1 MSAPTVYSID
11 SSSGFTDGSSVTTA
25 SNIST
30 DIEMDDALENDA
42 ASSEVQINIDV
53 EATAVMLLESAK
65 EDLERKK
72 ARYYVLLGNYLSAS
86 KANPG
91 SNTMISAFAAHK
103 DAQESFLEAQKTL
116 NVLKASNTIK
126 IKMITPPSLEVYAR
140 KRL

>member
-30 DIEMDDALENDA
+30 DIEMDDAIENDA

-53 EATAVMLLESAK
+53 KATAVTLLESAK

-72 ARYYVLLGNYLSAS
+72 ASVQGCTGIFFGGPEDPEGAEGTRHSCS
-86 KANPG
+86 
-91 SNTMISAFAAHK
+91 
-103 DAQESFLEAQKTL
+103 
-116 NVLKASNTIK
+116 
-126 IKMITPPSLEVYAR
+126 
-140 KRL
+140 